1 MKFYLLTHQRE
12 LGRKSNT
19 GQLVLDCL
27 ADHLTNKAERIIWD
41 RVNPDP
47 QLTRLVKDH
56 QIALIYP
63 KDASENTHM
72 QHFENILII
81 DSTWQEANK
90 IYNRSAY
97 LKHIAK
103 FTMTDHAKSNYQLR
117 RNQPEGGLC
126 TAECVI
132 EILRLRGEKRLAENL
147 TQSFSKFNLRR

>member
-12 LGRKSNT
+12 LDRKSNT

-27 ADHLTNKAERIIWD
+27 ADHLTTKAERIIWD

-47 QLTRLVKDH
+47 HLTRLIQND
-56 QIALIYP
+56 QIALVYP
-63 KDASENTHM
+63 KDASENTCV

-103 FTMTDHAKSNYQLR
+103 FKMTDHPKSNYQLR
-117 RNQPEGGLC
+117 RNQPKGGLC

-132 EILRLRGEKRLAENL
+132 EILRLKGETHLAEDL
-147 TQSFSKFNLRR
+147 TQRFSKFNLPR